1 MKLTTTLV
9 AGALVLAGCTT
20 KNYYGEELKPL
31 PTTGPTSTVK
41 RTTTTTFPKF
51 GQTSEA
57 EFLTQVRIESSG
69 ARIMFDQDLLDAG
82 WATCEA
88 FDNGL
93 TALEVVT
100 VMSENMGSNSE
111 FDELMIATASLAT
124 VWLCPEHMTVWSES

>member
-20 KNYYGEELKPL
+20 KNYYGEDLKPL

-41 RTTTTTFPKF
+41 RTTTTVASF
-51 GQTSEA
+51 GYVSEDEYLDA
-57 EFLTQVRIESSG
+57 VRRESRS
-69 ARIMFDQDLLDAG
+69 ARIMFDEDLLRAG

-88 FDNGL
+88 FDKGL

-100 VMSENMGSNSE
+100 VMSENMGSDPQ
-111 FDELMIATASLAT
+111 FDEMLIATASLAT
-124 VWLCPEHMTVWSES
+124 VWLCPEYVSVWSD